1 MLYER
6 PSKAGYQV
14 FLMRRS
20 LILAGSFLLIPII
33 VQAQGR
39 GGAGFSGG
47 GHAVATAPHSVSVA
61 HAVPAGAA
69 HFSGGAR
76 IAPRSVSGRVG
87 SINSSVRV
95 IRRPNSLRPG
105 VSANRQRS
113 FDSTGAPR
121 RGFDSLRTPGT
132 RLNRGNRG
140 DRGNRFDR
148 DRRRNR
154 NEFAAFFPFFD
165 GGFFLPSS
173 PLDAEDGSGEGQ
185 PEETADEGYPEGPPP
200 DARFGLQGQAQPP
213 AASRDERPE
222 PQHPSEEYVF
232 VRRDGTVFFAVAYA
246 WDSGT
251 LRYVTTEGFRRSVG
265 SEALDLDATQKFN
278 EQRGLNFHSPA

>member
-1 MLYER
+1 
-6 PSKAGYQV
+6 
-14 FLMRRS
+14 MRRF
-20 LILAGSFLLIPII
+20 LIFAGSLFLIPII

-39 GGAGFSGG
+39 GGAGFSAG
-47 GHAVATAPHSVSVA
+47 GHAIAAAPHSVSVA
-61 HAVPAGAA
+61 HAAPTGAA
-69 HFSGGAR
+69 HFSGGTR

-87 SINSSVRV
+87 STNSSVRV
-95 IRRPNSLRPG
+95 IRRPNSLHPG
-105 VSANRQRS
+105 VPLNRQRS
-113 FDSTGAPR
+113 FDSGGAPGL
-121 RGFDSLRTPGT
+121 GFDAVHFAATHP
-132 RLNRGNRG
+132 NRGNRF
-140 DRGNRFDR
+140 NRFDR

-154 NEFAAFFPFFD
+154 NDFAAFFPFFD

-173 PLDAEDGSGEGQ
+173 PLDAEGALDEQQQGEAA
-185 PEETADEGYPEGPPP
+185 EEDYPQGPPP
-200 DARFGLQGQAQPP
+200 DARVRLQEQAQPP
-213 AASRDERPE
+213 VASRDEKAE
-222 PQHPSEEYVF
+222 PQRPSEEYVF